1 MAQAH
6 TVKGQEQ
13 VEDWDGAEEGAWEG
27 WEEVVLGQAPAEIAF
42 APVVGR
48 ESLIR
53 WPLPATI

>member
-6 TVKGQEQ
+6 TAKGQEQ
-13 VEDWDGAEEGAWEG
+13 VEDWDVAGAWEG
-27 WEEVVLGQAPAEIAF
+27 WEEVVLGQAPVEVAF

>member
-13 VEDWDGAEEGAWEG
+13 VEDWDVAGAWEG
-27 WEEVVLGQAPAEIAF
+27 WEEVVLGQAPVEVAF